1 MLVLIAVEPLVVSA
15 GDNHKIQLPADSITL
30 YAFVLDDNSDGVLFI
45 LLIETEIYNCR
56 IS

>member
-1 MLVLIAVEPLVVSA
+1 VLVLIAVEPLVVSA